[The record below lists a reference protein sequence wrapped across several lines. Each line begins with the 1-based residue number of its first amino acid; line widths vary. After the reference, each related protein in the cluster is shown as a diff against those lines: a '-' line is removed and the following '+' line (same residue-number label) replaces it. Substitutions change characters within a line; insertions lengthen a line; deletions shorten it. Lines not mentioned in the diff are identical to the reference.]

1 MTPRI
6 ALTIPLFLVLVALSL
21 ALPYALVEL
30 PGISSLPE
38 KEGAAVGILASEI
51 TCALGGW
58 GLLHLLGYRFSEA
71 SPLRS
76 TRFWLVVALGCLAVP
91 LSDEIVGRIGD
102 LVEGAGYAAG
112 SQEEHADSILSSPLW
127 HTFFSINVLGPI
139 FEEITFRGLLLKY
152 VFTRHAVIGV
162 VASTLLFA
170 FIHSPATAV
179 DWLYYVIPGA
189 IFAVAYY
196 ATRRLEASI
205 LIHAL
210 TNLYVYA
217 SVLVAG

>member
-1 MTPRI
+1 M
-6 ALTIPLFLVLVALSL
+6 
-21 ALPYALVEL
+21 
-30 PGISSLPE
+30 
-38 KEGAAVGILASEI
+38 
-51 TCALGGW
+51 
-58 GLLHLLGYRFSEA
+58 
-71 SPLRS
+71 
-76 TRFWLVVALGCLAVP
+76 
-91 LSDEIVGRIGD
+91 
-102 LVEGAGYAAG
+102 
-112 SQEEHADSILSSPLW
+112 
-127 HTFFSINVLGPI
+127 
-139 FEEITFRGLLLKY
+139 
-152 VFTRHAVIGV
+152 IGV

-179 DWLYYVIPGA
+179 DWLNYVIPGA